1 MREEAVWALSSSR
14 EGDGMNDETNRRPPD
29 GLESPSSEKKG
40 WWAPCGPGEVLA
52 VGIPLVIST
61 LSYSIMQFC
70 DRLFLAWH
78 DEWEMAAVM
87 SAVVLNWTVT
97 AFPMGIAA
105 YAATFVAQYCGSHEE
120 KKVGAVIWMAIRV
133 GVFFFPFFLILASF
147 TENLF
152 AAFGHS
158 ESLIPLETIYFQ
170 VACFV
175 SAAVVFENALCAFY
189 IGRGKTA
196 VVMYV
201 NLFATSINIVLDVWF
216 IFGWGW
222 IPEMGIEGAAWATTI
237 SVWLKVA
244 IFSAILFR
252 PVNIERFGLLT
263 GKKFDWNL
271 FRRLFRYGGPSGWQ
285 LCMEGVAISLFILFI
300 GRLGHV
306 EAAATTLA
314 FSVNLLAFIPIV
326 GMSMSV
332 STLVGQQIGARRT
345 DLAKRAVWN
354 GLWISLVYSSIF
366 AMFYLFWPTLFLLAH
381 RLETHS
387 NSVLIESQAVF
398 LLRFIAVY
406 CVFDAFQVTYAAAL
420 KGAGDTMFILWCTIL
435 NSIGFVTVGIV
446 GLSFVPVENRL
457 AWWWAIITGW
467 ILMFAVVFA
476 IRYRTGKWTT
486 MSVIELNSSE
496 RQ

>member
-1 MREEAVWALSSSR
+1 MNAIESEGNGSDLDPGESASEEKS
-14 EGDGMNDETNRRPPD
+14 
-29 GLESPSSEKKG
+29 G

-105 YAATFVAQYCGSHEE
+105 YAATFVAQYCGSNDE
-120 KKVGAVIWMAIRV
+120 KKVGAVIWMAIRI
-133 GVFFFPFFLILASF
+133 GLFFFPFFLVLSAYS
-147 TENLF
+147 EEVF

-158 ESLIPLETIYFQ
+158 EFLIPLETIYFQ
-170 VACFV
+170 VACFG

-189 IGRGKTA
+189 IGRGKTSA
-196 VVMYV
+196 VMYV
-201 NLFATSINIVLDVWF
+201 NLFATAINIVLDVWF
-216 IFGWGW
+216 IFGFGW

-244 IFSAILFR
+244 IYAAIIFR
-252 PVNIERFGLLT
+252 PVNVERFGLLK
-263 GKKFDWNL
+263 GRKFDWSLFRNL
-271 FRRLFRYGGPSGWQ
+271 FKYGGPSGWQ
-285 LCMEGVAISLFILFI
+285 LCMEGIAISLFILFI
-300 GRLGHV
+300 GKLGHV

-332 STLVGQQIGARRT
+332 STLVGQQIGARRP

-354 GLWISLVYSSIF
+354 GLCISLAYSSAF
-366 AMFYLFWPTLFLLAH
+366 ALLYVFWPSLFLLAH
-381 RLETHS
+381 RMETHA
-387 NSVLIESQAVF
+387 NSEIIETQAIF
-398 LLRFIAVY
+398 LLKFVAFY

-420 KGAGDTMFILWCTIL
+420 KGAGDTTFILWCTVV
-435 NSIGFVTVGIV
+435 NSIFFVTLGIA
-446 GLSFVPVENRL
+446 GMNFISVENQL
-457 AWWWAIITGW
+457 AWWWGIITGW
-467 ILMFAVVFA
+467 ILMYAVVFVL
-476 IRYRTGKWTT
+476 RYRTGKWME
-486 MSVIELNSSE
+486 MSVIDLPKS
-496 RQ
+496 